1 MKISV
6 VVMLRIG
13 WLRVASNQYMSEIPS
28 DKIFL

>member
-13 WLRVASNQYMSEIPS
+13 WLRVVSNQYMSEIPS